1 VRITDDLIYKSV
13 LNGGMTFNH
22 IKDKVK
28 TGFMVSQR
36 QTEKVVDV
44 DTFDKLKQDIQDYVD
59 AHTLKDNQYFGL
71 WYNDGKCY
79 IDISTRIATKKQAI
93 ALGKQENQL
102 AIFDNKNLKVIEL

>member
-1 VRITDDLIYKSV
+1 MRITNDLINKSL

-28 TGFMVSQR
+28 TGFMVSQHA
-36 QTEKVVDV
+36 TEKVVDV
-44 DTFDKLKQDIQDYVD
+44 DTLDKLKDDIQNYVD
-59 AHTLKDNQYFGL
+59 THKLKRNQYFGL

-79 IDISTRIATKKQAI
+79 IDISSRISNKKQAI
-93 ALGKQENQL
+93 DLGKQENQL